1 VRPYPAP
8 RLGSQVL
15 QTGASVLFG
24 SPRIS
29 KSDLSERSRPSLS
42 FLPASRWM
50 VNPSA
55 MAYRF
60 SCRQLAPVMLFIED
74 GRRYREAM
82 ADFRAV
88 ATVSEAVIEMLR
100 ARYQGALQYFIN

>member
-1 VRPYPAP
+1 MDLHVRPCPSP

-15 QTGASVLFG
+15 QTGASILFG
-24 SPRIS
+24 TPRTS

-42 FLPASRWM
+42 FLPASGWM

-60 SCRQLAPVMLFIED
+60 SCCQLAHGMVLIED
-74 GRRYREAM
+74 GRSISRSSGRLSSS
-82 ADFRAV
+82 FR
-88 ATVSEAVIEMLR
+88 SERGGHCGCRVIVDIE
-100 ARYQGALQYFIN
+100 